1 MRKNEDVLKLTPIF
15 LFILLQY
22 EKKIFDN
29 SKFYIYSPD
38 LIIKNKLIV
47 FIVQVKKFGQ

>member
-1 MRKNEDVLKLTPIF
+1 MKKNEDVLKLTCIF

-29 SKFYIYSPD
+29 SKFYIDSPD
-38 LIIKNKLIV
+38 LIIKKKFFF
-47 FIVQVKKFGQ
+47 FIVQVKKIGQ